1 MEFTSTL
8 QSAIFEIQEV
18 KDLLTRFMEKKE
30 LSKIEIDL
38 AMSKMRNIYELLL
51 ILDKLGY
58 KVENDLTEKVTSTLV
73 SPKEPEEP
81 VAVMAKTV
89 KQTASAEKK
98 VIKKQVP
105 PLEEEEIEMK
115 ASAKPEARQ
124 VPEPEKPVAGTSG
137 KAKKPEIIAEK
148 LGSQSKMLHD
158 VLSETAKSGHKDLS
172 SMHQSKP
179 IKNIEDA
186 IGIND
191 KFLFIKELFSGN
203 AEVYREAIE
212 YLNRAADFNTA
223 YQYIEHHF
231 EWDME
236 SDAAQKLLD
245 LVRRRHISSQHE

>member
-8 QSAIFEIQEV
+8 QSALFEIQEV

-51 ILDKLGY
+51 ILDRLGY
-58 KVENDLTEKVTSTLV
+58 KVESERTEKVTSPQA
-73 SPKEPEEP
+73 SHKETEEP
-81 VAVMAKTV
+81 VAGIAKTV

-98 VIKKQVP
+98 VSKKQVLP
-105 PLEEEEIEMK
+105 DEEEIEMK

-124 VPEPEKPVAGTSG
+124 IPEPEKPLTGTSG
-137 KAKKPEIIAEK
+137 KAKKPEILAEK
-148 LGSQSKMLHD
+148 LGAQSKMLHD

-179 IKNIEDA
+179 IKNIEEA
-186 IGIND
+186 VGIND

-203 AEVYREAIE
+203 AEVYRESID

-236 SDAAQKLLD
+236 SEAAQKLLD
-245 LVRRRHISSQHE
+245 LVRRRHISAQHE

>member
-8 QSAIFEIQEV
+8 QSALFEIQEV

-51 ILDKLGY
+51 ILEKLGY
-58 KVENDLTEKVTSTLV
+58 KTEGAPTEKGATVQAGQKV
-73 SPKEPEEP
+73 PGEP
-81 VAVMAKTV
+81 VVGMAKTV
-89 KQTASAEKK
+89 KQTVSAEKK
-98 VIKKQVP
+98 AVKKQAP
-105 PLEEEEIEMK
+105 PVEEEEIEMK
-115 ASAKPEARQ
+115 APAKFETR
-124 VPEPEKPVAGTSG
+124 PVQEQAKSVGETSG
-137 KAKKPEIIAEK
+137 KTKKPEIIAEK
-148 LGSQSKMLHD
+148 LGSQTKMLHD
-158 VLSETAKSGHKDLS
+158 VLSETANSGHKDLS
-172 SMHQSKP
+172 SIHQSRP
-179 IKNIEDA
+179 IKNIEEA
-186 IGIND
+186 IGINE

-203 AEVYREAIE
+203 AEAYREAID

-245 LVRRRHISSQHE
+245 LVRRRHISAQHE